1 MSVFEAGFADR
12 FISQAVRDALLQDG
26 YGGSSFNEARK
37 IHLNTIE
44 QVIKATPAYFKYVLI
59 SY

>member
-1 MSVFEAGFADR
+1 MNVFEAGFADR

-26 YGGSSFNEARK
+26 YEGSFFDEARK
-37 IHLNTIE
+37 SHLSAIE
-44 QVIKATPAYFKYVLI
+44 HVIRVTPAYFKYVLS